1 MLHTYNDGSVLRLM
15 KAKDLITI
23 PIWKGNRILDEGH
36 AKSIKDAVG
45 SNVQRLDSG
54 FSIIKYDEKNSDNK
68 TITVSYL
75 IDGQHRAS
83 VIREFYRENYC
94 EPDFDLT
101 VTELVVESESDAVEY
116 FNKINNVKRQHWK
129 TDPTLLV
136 SKYIVALEKK
146 YNTNKKTPL
155 IRLGSTHR
163 PYLSSERLREVLK
176 VNSSLLKQSSED
188 VSAFVEKVHRKNRE
202 LLNEIQIEIALPN
215 PKDVKIKEKAND
227 LQFALACDP
236 SLSWIRAILKG

>member
-1 MLHTYNDGSVLRLM
+1 M

-23 PIWKGNRILDEGH
+23 PIWKGNRILDEIH
-36 AKSIKDAVG
+36 AKSIKEAVG
-45 SNVQRLDSG
+45 TKVQSLDSG
-54 FSIIKYDEKNSDNK
+54 FNIIKYDEKNADNK

-83 VIREFYRENYC
+83 VIRDFYRDNYC

-129 TDPTLLV
+129 TDPTILV
-136 SKYIVALEKK
+136 NKYIVALEKK

-163 PYLSSERLREVLK
+163 PYLSSEKLREEFK
-176 VNSSLLKQSSED
+176 ANIALLKQSTED
-188 VSAFVEKVHRKNRE
+188 IAAFIEKVERKNRE
-202 LLNEIQIEIALPN
+202 LLNEIQIEIALPSA
-215 PKDVKIKEKAND
+215 KDIKIKERAID
-227 LQFALACDP
+227 LQFALACHP
-236 SLSWIRAILKG
+236 SLSWIRTILRG

>member
-1 MLHTYNDGSVLRLM
+1 M

-23 PIWKGNRILDEGH
+23 PIWKGNRILDEVH

-45 SNVQRLDSG
+45 SNVRRLDSG
-54 FSIIKYDEKNSDNK
+54 FNIIKYDEKNADNK

-83 VIREFYRENYC
+83 VIREFYRDNYC

-116 FNKINNVKRQHWK
+116 FNKINNVKKQHWK
-129 TDPTLLV
+129 TDPTILV

-146 YNTNKKTPL
+146 YNISKKTPL

-163 PYLSSERLREVLK
+163 PYLSSEKLREVLK
-176 VNSSLLKQSSED
+176 ANSSLLKQSTED
-188 VSAFVEKVHRKNRE
+188 IAAFIEKVHKKNKE

-227 LQFALACDP
+227 LQFALACDA
-236 SLSWIRAILKG
+236 SLSWIRAILKE